1 MKRFQSVDSKVHG
14 VSAEVMVN
22 FAGDVEVLD
31 GRTVRET
38 VVVIAGRIWVR
49 NKDVVAKLWLPT
61 ASG

>member
-22 FAGDVEVLD
+22 VTGYVEVLD

-38 VVVIAGRIWVR
+38 VVVAGRIWVR
-49 NKDVVAKLWLPT
+49 NKDGVAKLWLPT